1 MRSTFPCISANR
13 FAPVLIAAVLGSGS
27 IGGAPSSP
35 APQTPAPTTAARPMT
50 DEEVITRFHQIWY
63 ESKATWAQNRW
74 LGLQTLQN
82 PMDMWITQEIISEIK
97 PDYFIECGAWE
108 GGSAA
113 IWASVLSQV
122 NPAGKVISIDITD
135 RMAAARKLPIVKS
148 HVEFMLGFSTEPK
161 IVDAIAK
168 RVQGKK
174 VVVLLDSD
182 HSKANVAQE
191 LKAYAPLVSVGS
203 YFIVQDSN
211 VNGHPVMPNF
221 GEGGPWE
228 AVTEFL
234 ATNKNFEIDKSR
246 ERLLFTFCPNG
257 FLRRIR

>member
-1 MRSTFPCISANR
+1 VSIFPYISPNR
-13 FAPVLIAAVLGSGS
+13 FASVLIAAALGSGS
-27 IGGAPSSP
+27 LGGSPSSP
-35 APQTPAPTTAARPMT
+35 SSQAAAPKTARRPMT

-63 ESKATWAQNRW
+63 DSKTTWPQNHW

-82 PMDMWITQEIISEIK
+82 PMDVWITQEIISEIK
-97 PDYFIECGAWE
+97 PDYFVECGAWE

-113 IWASVLSQV
+113 IWAMVLSQV

-161 IVDAIAK
+161 IVDAIAG
-168 RVQGKK
+168 RVRGKK

-182 HSKANVAQE
+182 HSKGNVAKE

-234 ATNKNFEIDKSR
+234 ASNKNFEIDKSR